1 MNKKFDITEET
12 YMGYG
17 FKRQEL
23 TDFFHSKGKH
33 VDFGVPPMSFED
45 SSDLDGA
52 LTLNDA
58 LAEVESLKS
67 RVRDLEALLPILLGE
82 YRNDDPL
89 LLAIQIRNKD
99 WLDYDPDNDRA
110 TRGNQAAIIHD
121 LEKRGFPKRQA
132 EAIELVACP
141 IKRG

>member
-33 VDFGVPPMSFED
+33 VDLGVPPMSFED

-58 LAEVESLKS
+58 LASTQRKFTVVPQRK
-67 RVRDLEALLPILLGE
+67 
-82 YRNDDPL
+82 
-89 LLAIQIRNKD
+89 NKPGKFLRLH
-99 WLDYDPDNDRA
+99 WRW
-110 TRGNQAAIIHD
+110 
-121 LEKRGFPKRQA
+121 
-132 EAIELVACP
+132 
-141 IKRG
+141 